1 MTDRTKVASSAD
13 DFCITN
19 QRCHDPRCRYPEP
32 HSHGFDCGKRCGC
45 EGRGYRVVDPEAHP
59 HHREWVCTCVEV
71 RPGVIDALSE
81 RCCIAHTRRDDLG
94 GTLAGERMAYAR
106 RYLLGQTREG
116 GVR

>member
-1 MTDRTKVASSAD
+1 MSDC
-13 DFCITN
+13 CITS

-32 HSHGFDCGKRCGC
+32 HAHGFDCGTGCGC
-45 EGRGYRVVDPEAHP
+45 EGRGYRVADPEAHP

-94 GTLAGERMAYAR
+94 GALAAR
-106 RYLLGQTREG
+106 GLS
-116 GVR
+116 